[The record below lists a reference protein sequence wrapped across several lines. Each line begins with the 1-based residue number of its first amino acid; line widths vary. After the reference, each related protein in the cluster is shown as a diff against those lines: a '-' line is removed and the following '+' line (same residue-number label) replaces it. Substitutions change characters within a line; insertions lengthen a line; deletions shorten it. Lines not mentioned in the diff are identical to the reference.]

1 MIEVLPEEKKKE
13 LEKLII
19 NKKFSEIEIYISSLE
34 KKYQETPFVLNLLG
48 VCKVS
53 KKTSNINFAK
63 EEVKKSREL
72 FKKAYEK
79 DNNFVDALY
88 NLAEISLKNQNYND
102 VLTYLNNYLK
112 KVVYDFKIVFSL
124 ARIHF
129 HLGEVEKAINYYKKI
144 VEKNDATKFIF
155 INLVYIYNYSNLYS
169 QKHYN
174 ELCQKYI
181 SSIKKIDDSKFLK
194 LTHERNSK
202 KIKIGFFS
210 TNFRDHAVIKF
221 LIETV
226 KVLNNNNF
234 ETIAFNYTN
243 PRFQDSVT
251 SDLKRNFTTWHDIH
265 DLDDVAA
272 VNLIR
277 KNKIDILF
285 DLVGYSGGTR
295 LEIFKYRSAPIQ
307 ISWIGYTNSTGL
319 QEMDYVIADPYVLES
334 DQHYSEKIL
343 RLPDIWTSHIPINSE
358 IKINE
363 LPAKNNGFITFG
375 SFNNFAKISDDS
387 IVLWSKLLKKV
398 KSKLI
403 LKSSS
408 KVHESGINNLL
419 NRFKIQGADLKNIE
433 ILKRS
438 ESHNEHLKSYNK
450 IDIALDTIPY
460 NGATTSYESIW
471 MGVPVLTIVGKS
483 FTSRYGYSINKNL
496 NLDDFIAKDSNDY
509 IDKALKITSN
519 IDELSKLRGD
529 LRNIALKSSLFDTSK
544 FNNNFL
550 NLIRQII

>member
-1 MIEVLPEEKKKE
+1 MIEGLPEEKKKE

-53 KKTSNINFAK
+53 KKTSNIDFAK

-79 DNNFVDALY
+79 DNNFIDALY
-88 NLAEISLKNQNYND
+88 NLAEISLKNQNYD
-102 VLTYLNNYLK
+102 GILTYLNNYLK
-112 KVVYDFKIVFSL
+112 KVVYDFRIVFSL

-221 LIETV
+221 LIDTV

-343 RLPDIWTSHIPINSE
+343 RLPDIWTSHMPINSE

-363 LPAKNNGFITFG
+363 LPAKKNGFITFG

-496 NLDDFIAKDSNDY
+496 NLDNFIAKDSNDY

>member
-1 MIEVLPEEKKKE
+1 
-13 LEKLII
+13 
-19 NKKFSEIEIYISSLE
+19 
-34 KKYQETPFVLNLLG
+34 
-48 VCKVS
+48 
-53 KKTSNINFAK
+53 
-63 EEVKKSREL
+63 
-72 FKKAYEK
+72 
-79 DNNFVDALY
+79 
-88 NLAEISLKNQNYND
+88 
-102 VLTYLNNYLK
+102 
-112 KVVYDFKIVFSL
+112 
-124 ARIHF
+124 
-129 HLGEVEKAINYYKKI
+129 
-144 VEKNDATKFIF
+144 
-155 INLVYIYNYSNLYS
+155 
-169 QKHYN
+169 
-174 ELCQKYI
+174 
-181 SSIKKIDDSKFLK
+181 
-194 LTHERNSK
+194 
-202 KIKIGFFS
+202 
-210 TNFRDHAVIKF
+210 
-221 LIETV
+221 
-226 KVLNNNNF
+226 
-234 ETIAFNYTN
+234 
-243 PRFQDSVT
+243 
-251 SDLKRNFTTWHDIH
+251 
-265 DLDDVAA
+265 
-272 VNLIR
+272 
-277 KNKIDILF
+277 
-285 DLVGYSGGTR
+285 
-295 LEIFKYRSAPIQ
+295 
-307 ISWIGYTNSTGL
+307 
-319 QEMDYVIADPYVLES
+319 MDYVIADPYVLES

-363 LPAKNNGFITFG
+363 LPAKKNGFITFG

-387 IVLWSKLLKKV
+387 IVLWSKLLKKI

-438 ESHNEHLKSYNK
+438 ENYNEHLKSYNK

-544 FNNNFL
+544 FNNNLL